1 MAWAPIEMELLLH
14 EKVWCSDEP
23 EEWEMDSFDVA
34 DIDITVN
41 DVIYNTFLSSISAYH
56 YHISPRDWYSLVWF
70 RINFEYYD
78 SVAEW
83 TKTWNT
89 VVYTWDTTTFWDLI
103 PDRPSNFDG
112 YFTFEAWS
120 IREKNSDNV
129 VTTSFKNNVEY
140 KLWGGGGGEW
150 GLVRADNSPD
160 KPKYWRVGSEEDYQA
175 LENKYTE
182 QENDTLFF
190 TY

>member
-1 MAWAPIEMELLLH
+1 
-14 EKVWCSDEP
+14 
-23 EEWEMDSFDVA
+23 
-34 DIDITVN
+34 
-41 DVIYNTFLSSISAYH
+41 
-56 YHISPRDWYSLVWF
+56 LVWF

-120 IREKNSDNV
+120 IRERNSDNV
-129 VTTSFKNNVEY
+129 VTTSFKDNVEY
-140 KLWGGGGGEW
+140 KLWGSGGE
-150 GLVRADNSPD
+150 GGNSYAPNSPD
-160 KPKYWRVGSEEDYQA
+160 KPKYHWVGSEEDYQA

-182 QENDTLFF
+182 QENDTMFF